1 MTPAWCWHKKH
12 WSGVY
17 YEQID
22 KVIIKEWIRDSYQLV
37 AAKLPKVVRQK
48 YIVMLDSLILKVV
61 G

>member
-1 MTPAWCWHKKH
+1 M
-12 WSGVY
+12 Y

-22 KVIIKEWIRDSYQLV
+22 KAIIKEWIRDSYQLV

-48 YIVMLDSLILKVV
+48 FIDTLDSLILKVV